1 MRKSAIEKLKNP
13 LPFAILFFV
22 LSVSAMVSQQTR
34 VEAVSAG
41 TIRVAF
47 CPSWGNSSNDSR
59 LIYRD
64 LINYWFVYGDYRLEF
79 VDLGFPITYQKL
91 ENTQADVLIVC
102 DPAGGEK
109 QYLESDV
116 DAIQEFLLSGTKG
129 IFISYLL
136 QFHVGSGDYL
146 KIWNDSVL
154 APLVGVKRSVF
165 SPSAMP
171 QSKMY
176 QLLDPHHPLFANV
189 SNPWNSGGW
198 LDSQNLT
205 VPHWSDAVFADARI
219 LAETN
224 DSKAVVVGYDN
235 LKWRGVYVSSMV
247 DYFDNCIGGNCDDK
261 QFVYN
266 SILWLAHL
274 TDSNPPIIT
283 VLSPRGGIYASP
295 QLELNIAVD
304 KPISWLG
311 YSLDSQTNVTTVGN
325 TTLPYLADG
334 THHLVIYAND
344 TYGNIGSSDPVYF
357 YIDTNPPNIS
367 DVYQIPPATE
377 VKPQDRVRVNATV
390 ADDVS
395 GISRVTLVCS
405 YSNSSGT
412 WMEFNEMRRLE
423 NDLWNASI
431 PAFPLSTSVTYI
443 IIAEDKAG
451 NTVNTQSMGYQFSYH
466 VIPESAYLVFLLST
480 LGLILSLTI
489 VKRKKVTRL
498 LPNT

>member
-1 MRKSAIEKLKNP
+1 MKKPP
-13 LPFAILFFV
+13 LAILFFV
-22 LSVSAMVSQQTR
+22 LSVSAMVSQQAR
-34 VEAVSAG
+34 VQAVSAG

-64 LINYWFVYGDYRLEF
+64 LVNYWFVYGNYRLEF
-79 VDLGFPITYQKL
+79 VDIGFPITYQKL

-116 DAIQEFLLSGTKG
+116 DAIQEFLLFGNKG

-136 QFHVGSGDYL
+136 QFHVGTGDYL
-146 KIWNDSVL
+146 KIWNNSVL

-165 SPSAMP
+165 SPSAVS

-189 SNPWNSGGW
+189 SDPWNSGGW
-198 LDSQNLT
+198 SDSQNLT

-224 DSKAVVVGYDN
+224 DSKSVVVAYDN

-261 QFVYN
+261 QFIYN
-266 SILWLAHL
+266 SLVWLAHL
-274 TDSNPPIIT
+274 TDSTPPIIT
-283 VLSPRGGIYASP
+283 VLSPQSRIYASH

-311 YSLDSQTNVTTVGN
+311 YSLDSQTNVTTAGN

-334 THHLVIYAND
+334 THHLIIYAND
-344 TYGNIGSSDPVYF
+344 TYGNTGSSDPVYF
-357 YIDTNPPNIS
+357 CIDTNPPNIL
-367 DVYQIPPATE
+367 DVSQIPPATD
-377 VKPQDRVRVNATV
+377 VRPRDTVRVNATV
-390 ADDVS
+390 TDNGS

-405 YSNSSGT
+405 HSNSSGT
-412 WMEFNEMRRLE
+412 WTEFNEMIRLD

-431 PAFPLSTSVTYI
+431 QAFPLSTSVTYI
-443 IIAEDKAG
+443 IVAEDKAG
-451 NTVNTQSMGYQFSYH
+451 NAANTQSMGCQFSYH
-466 VIPESAYLVFLLST
+466 VIPENTYLVFLLST
-480 LGLILSLTI
+480 LGLILSLI
-489 VKRKKVTRL
+489 IAKRKEVRHL